1 MKPWVAAPFFKD
13 ANVSVRAD
21 QLALAA
27 VLIIALFV
35 RFYSITV
42 PVIWYDEAYSLL
54 LARETPARIWALTEL
69 DVHPP
74 LYYVLLHYWGMAWGD
89 SAGAARG
96 LSVLADVGSVL
107 LGIQLMRLVATRRAT
122 WMAALLLALLPV
134 SVRYS
139 QEVRMYTLLGFWL
152 MAATVAL
159 VCWART
165 PGQKRWPCLYVL
177 LMSAAFYTH
186 YFAAGCVL
194 VHWLFWWRARAD
206 HAASLS
212 PRAWCLA
219 NAAIVL
225 LFVPWL
231 PNLLE
236 QLSAGVA
243 AWIEPVT
250 VQAALGLPWQFMLME
265 PRVAPASWWRLAPLL
280 LIVLCAVL
288 IVAQG
293 TGERRY
299 RPLLLGYFFVPTIS
313 LFVLALFMP
322 LFLTRY
328 LVFAAPGIPLLIAV
342 ALDSLARRYPRPAMA
357 LFVLVVVGQCYGLA
371 MVYRQTDGMNGT
383 EMRRDY
389 RLDGLA
395 SQIEREAQPGDDIVL
410 DSLISYLPFLYYNTS
425 AIEPR
430 FHVRTAFPAFLASSV
445 RGGYA
450 LIPLAR
456 RWIYFHDPALVQC
469 RQHRVWWIPLESP
482 DHFRTLFSGDWQTR
496 QTLWSGSAAAYL
508 FSVNTASVAT
518 GGLKPRP
525 PPAARNCQP
534 GPSATSAS
542 RTRH

>member
-1 MKPWVAAPFFKD
+1 MKLWVAAPFFKD

-21 QLALAA
+21 QLALAT
-27 VLIIALFV
+27 VLIIALCV

-42 PVIWYDEAYSLL
+42 PVIWYDEAYSVL
-54 LARETPARIWALTEL
+54 LARETPARIWALTAL

-265 PRVAPASWWRLAPLL
+265 PRVAPASWCRSPL
-280 LIVLCAVL
+280 
-288 IVAQG
+288 
-293 TGERRY
+293 T
-299 RPLLLGYFFVPTIS
+299 
-313 LFVLALFMP
+313 
-322 LFLTRY
+322 
-328 LVFAAPGIPLLIAV
+328 
-342 ALDSLARRYPRPAMA
+342 
-357 LFVLVVVGQCYGLA
+357 
-371 MVYRQTDGMNGT
+371 
-383 EMRRDY
+383 
-389 RLDGLA
+389 
-395 SQIEREAQPGDDIVL
+395 
-410 DSLISYLPFLYYNTS
+410 
-425 AIEPR
+425 
-430 FHVRTAFPAFLASSV
+430 
-445 RGGYA
+445 
-450 LIPLAR
+450 
-456 RWIYFHDPALVQC
+456 
-469 RQHRVWWIPLESP
+469 
-482 DHFRTLFSGDWQTR
+482 
-496 QTLWSGSAAAYL
+496 
-508 FSVNTASVAT
+508 TASAPYC
-518 GGLKPRP
+518 PR
-525 PPAARNCQP
+525 R
-534 GPSATSAS
+534 
-542 RTRH
+542 